1 VTSCWW
7 GIDRGTGVARVGIWW
22 ETVTSCWWGFH
33 MKTGVTKVGIWGET
47 VTTAGGEL
55 WGIDVGTGVADCVGA
70 FNSFGEAVL
79 GSLPYQGW
87 SGGRL
92 LGADVSS
99 E

>member
-1 VTSCWW
+1 
-7 GIDRGTGVARVGIWW
+7 
-22 ETVTSCWWGFH
+22 
-33 MKTGVTKVGIWGET
+33 M
-47 VTTAGGEL
+47 TTAGGEL

-79 GSLPYQGW
+79 GLLPYQGW

>member
-1 VTSCWW
+1 
-7 GIDRGTGVARVGIWW
+7 
-22 ETVTSCWWGFH
+22 

-47 VTTAGGEL
+47 VTTAGGKL
-55 WGIDVGTGVADCVGA
+55 WGIDVGTGVADCEGA